1 MTITW
6 QGRKGGR
13 LSLFCLYPWGQRGQR
28 ASLLFDL
35 AERASLLCDL
45 AARPVLRRHRARLQ
59 ERQVRPPRGRAV
71 PGLRPGVLQALAL
84 LLFVGALLAPG
95 AAQATI
101 DGDNTGDRYPAGP
114 PCPFRQ
120 ADGLCTCGSAVN
132 LRHPRCT
139 KCTGL
144 GCNSAPFCCDVVYLP
159 TSPIEDR
166 PPMVRA
172 TEDGRP
178 TADFCEDV
186 RPLREE
192 PLGPR
197 VGWWLW
203 APGRNAA
210 GDCPVGYLAQGER
223 CVYDYAKLTPL
234 GPGSAGCEI
243 APPSWEEMP
252 GPEESPLPTGPVGA
266 SIGGSPPERP
276 FTRSPLF
283 LVFTALVTA
292 WTLRTLLRA
301 ARGEDA

>member
-6 QGRKGGR
+6 QGRKGPV
-13 LSLFCLYPWGQRGQR
+13 SLFCHCLFGQREQR
-28 ASLLFDL
+28 WLLLYDHP
-35 AERASLLCDL
+35 A
-45 AARPVLRRHRARLQ
+45 VRRHRARLQ

-84 LLFVGALLAPG
+84 LLFVGALLGPT
-95 AAQATI
+95 AALASLY
-101 DGDNTGDRYPAGP
+101 DGPNTPMDRNELALLPAGP
-114 PCPFRQ
+114 RCPFRQ
-120 ADGLCTCGSAVN
+120 VDGLCACGSAVN

-172 TEDGRP
+172 DKDGRA

-197 VGWWLW
+197 VGWWFW
-203 APGRNAA
+203 VPGRNAA
-210 GDCPVGYLAQGER
+210 GDCPVGYLAEGER

-243 APPSWEEMP
+243 APPLWEEMP

-276 FTRSPLF
+276 FPWRLYGGAAVLLAGIAFFLTR
-283 LVFTALVTA
+283 
-292 WTLRTLLRA
+292 RR
-301 ARGEDA
+301 EDRL